1 MLTRPWPP
9 PPRPGGRIAP
19 LAPRGGV
26 TVRSMRTLP
35 LLLSMLAGPA
45 WAFPGTFVGPDGEA
59 PAVEAAYVV
68 LARQGDRTTL
78 TVAPR
83 LDAESPQVALV
94 LPLPTGDVHHV
105 ADVPPSYL
113 QRVTGFAAPRIG
125 PVTCD
130 DLIDDR
136 YHPTGPGC
144 GSFDPAPK
152 APPPGPQATGSVAL
166 DTTWA
171 LGDWDARLVRVQEG
185 DDGLQEW
192 LDDEGLALPEGAAA
206 SLADFDWFL
215 VAKLAPED
223 GEMLQPLQVA
233 YRDPDFVLPI
243 RPGGAPGAV
252 QDLVITAITDAS
264 AGAVVVDNYTRA
276 VMPDECMLERDA
288 FEGWYE
294 ENLDAAL
301 LSGATPSWM
310 LEYVGP
316 PGHCDP
322 CLGDPLEPYELT
334 DFGFQGDPAAALVSR
349 VRMRYRADQLD
360 EDLQLSLLEHPAT
373 QIRYIEHSREIE
385 FAYPVCGEGFVADAG
400 VCEGL
405 LLPERREGG
414 CATGGAPVGLLAV
427 GLAVAAVRRRRL
439 APLVLLAA
447 LAAPRASSASES
459 EARSPR
465 FELTGTTTLVS
476 TDRVRFAA
484 YDRGGPHLL
493 MPMLGLEARWPIFQA
508 GAGHVGITGGLRGFV
523 GNATPGEPDMPVD
536 FRFVEPHAGLDIRW
550 GTPRGQVAPTA
561 RAGLQAAFALLD
573 TTAYDPRTTFGA
585 LLHASAGVY
594 VGDGDHPLL
603 VELQTSLV
611 PRTDAWGVYF
621 DPVVRMPDWIYYAG
635 ALDLSLVVGVAF
647 R

>member
-1 MLTRPWPP
+1 MPTRPHE
-9 PPRPGGRIAP
+9 GMAA
-19 LAPRGGV
+19 LAMRRGV

-45 WAFPGTFVGPDGEA
+45 WSFPGTFVAPGGEA
-59 PAVEAAYVV
+59 PTVEAAYVV
-68 LARQGDRTTL
+68 LVRQGDRTTL

-83 LDAESPQVALV
+83 LDAETPQVALV

-113 QRVTGFAAPRIG
+113 QRVAAFAAPRIG
-125 PVTCD
+125 RITCE

-144 GSFDPAPK
+144 GSFDPE
-152 APPPGPQATGSVAL
+152 PPPPPLGPQATGSMAL
-166 DTTWA
+166 DATWA
-171 LGDWDARLVRVQEG
+171 LGSWNARLVRVQEG
-185 DDGLQEW
+185 DDELQEW
-192 LDDEGLALPEGAAA
+192 LDAEGLALPEGAADT
-206 SLADFDWFL
+206 LAGYAWFL

-243 RPGGAPGAV
+243 RPGGVPGSV

-276 VMPDECMLERDA
+276 FMPDECMLPREA
-288 FEGWYE
+288 FEAWYE

-301 LSGATPSWM
+301 LSGAMPSWM
-310 LEYVGP
+310 LEYVGT

-334 DFGFQGDPAAALVSR
+334 DFGFQGDPSTALISR
-349 VRMRYRADQLD
+349 VRMRYRAEQLVD
-360 EDLQLSLLEHPAT
+360 ELQLALIEHPPT

-385 FAYPVCGEGFVADAG
+385 FAYPICGEGFASDAG
-400 VCEGL
+400 VCDGL
-405 LLPERREGG
+405 LLPERREAG
-414 CATGGAPVGLLAV
+414 CTTGAPRAGWLALV
-427 GLAVAAVRRRRL
+427 LAVAAVRRRRL
-439 APLVLLAA
+439 APAVLLAA
-447 LAAPRASSASES
+447 LLAPKVASASEPPRASDA
-459 EARSPR
+459 PR
-465 FELTGTTTLVS
+465 FELMGTTTLVS

-484 YDRGGPHLL
+484 YERGGPHLL
-493 MPMLGLEARWPIFQA
+493 MPMVGLEARWPLFTL
-508 GAGHVGITGGLRGFV
+508 GAGHGGITGGVRGFL
-523 GNATPGEPDMPVD
+523 GNATPGQPDMPVD

-550 GTPRGQVAPTA
+550 GTPSGRLAPTA
-561 RAGLQAAFALLD
+561 RAGLQAAFAWLD
-573 TTAYDPRTTFGA
+573 NTAYGGHTSIGA
-585 LLHASAGVY
+585 LLHASGGVY
-594 VGDGDHPLL
+594 VGDGSHPLL
-603 VELQTSLV
+603 LELQASLV